1 MNKVK
6 RNLWIMRTR
15 LLHLKKVGRRSCII
29 KPLQIDNHS
38 SISIGNSVYI
48 AEYAW
53 LMGSKIL
60 SDKGLVVNDNT
71 VIGHFAHI
79 IAYKEV
85 VIEESVLIADKVFI
99 SDCTHNYLDIN
110 TPIINQDVS
119 FIKPVIIGE
128 GSWLGENVCVC
139 GASIGKHC
147 VIGANSVVTKDI
159 PDYCVAVGSPAK
171 VVKKYDTEM
180 KVWVK
185 DERKFDDKVFKL

>member
-1 MNKVK
+1 MK
-6 RNLWIMRTR
+6 RILRVIRKIKTRTYGF
-15 LLHLKKVGRRSCII
+15 KKVGLKTII
-29 KPLQIDNHS
+29 SKPVQIDNPKG
-38 SISIGNSVYI
+38 ISLGKKVYI

-110 TPIINQDVS
+110 TPVINQDVS

-147 VIGANSVVTKDI
+147 VIGANSVVTRDI
-159 PDYCVAVGSPAK
+159 PDYCVAVGAPAK
-171 VVKKYDTEM
+171 IIKKYDTEM